1 METFKEIDVLNARS
15 SVKIYQPRNNFRN
28 RKSIMFIGNCY
39 YSVSFCFIFVI
50 MIDWFDRYVKLDY
63 SLLLFQNLMSESNHM
78 NIGVENN

>member
-15 SVKIYQPRNNFRN
+15 SGKKEKTWFISLA

-39 YSVSFCFIFVI
+39 YSVSFCFICDI
-50 MIDWFDRYVKLDY
+50 LIDWFDRYVKLDY

-78 NIGVENN
+78 NIGDENN